1 MSESVLK
8 LLVDAISAA
17 RSKRGAAPKSN
28 LSVADRP
35 RRVFRSDRASSVPE
49 SRAFPSYSKNSE
61 QESSVQPSTRSS
73 RSSRYEVHKRIVG
86 QRPGT
91 PWPSTRY
98 TDSSQ
103 TEPESRRGILKSSR
117 VSWGG
122 DYYDSDTDSDYDI
135 YSRHLS
141 RDSIKHRYL
150 EPDIEEMDMDR
161 QMMELVQ
168 RQWTREVTSRSTLFN
183 VNPLQVEI
191 KMYIDMYI
199 LQRELDVKFIAT
211 EFGKVFP
218 SVAVHVDKP
227 TAADMTILIQYEK
240 RLNFCEIRDLL
251 QYSLEKRN
259 NNPYDATIQKECT
272 RVILDNLDMERI
284 HQLFTHIVLLKTPKP
299 EALAYMQNYFLSVFR
314 VNYDITFLEGE
325 YQMGLLNFGVLA
337 RDAGFVA
344 MAIPGFIPEIWRLWL
359 PRDLYVKRIASIPLA
374 ILRDFSIDRGM
385 RGEISFTRDTYYL
398 AYEDFVYANAFTIR
412 APYDLQSV
420 MLFGGKTIKEK
431 GGPTCAVQNRFGCV
445 ATHYEMLNSDEHA
458 YWVTQWSRTFEFI
471 LDTRFEYIVQAQ
483 NLKEYQETMQMIS
496 RFHSGKQVGGRQT
509 IKGPSAHTTLSER
522 QKEIIRQRGRET
534 RKEQER
540 LSQKGKL
547 NIEEE
552 MELKCE
558 EIYVLLKHLKKS
570 NITYWKPELEKFIDT
585 KKLSKDDLRVILE
598 YLDVEI
604 SKIYQRPRHELCFL
618 VYKQLKYLIGQRH
631 KHRPGHNLPLSR
643 YVQEAMKGKTF
654 STRYKS
660 KPDPVT
666 RTKGR
671 GAPKLT
677 SVQVSACLNAIKQ
690 KMGDDGLVDVIRFYN
705 NRTRNKPLSENAHK
719 GKNEICA
726 WIKHEGLL
734 DF

>member
-1 MSESVLK
+1 MSQDALK
-8 LLVDAISAA
+8 FLVEAISAA
-17 RSKRGAAPKSN
+17 RSKKGPAPKSN
-28 LSVADRP
+28 LVSTGKP
-35 RRVFRSDRASSVPE
+35 RQVFASKESVPE
-49 SRAFPSYSKNSE
+49 SYSYNSE
-61 QESSVQPSTRSS
+61 KEPESSK
-73 RSSRYEVHKRIVG
+73 YEVRKRIVG

-91 PWPSTRY
+91 PWPSPRM
-98 TDSSQ
+98 DS
-103 TEPESRRGILKSSR
+103 TVENRRGILKSVTWPDSTQE
-117 VSWGG
+117 SFN
-122 DYYDSDTDSDYDI
+122 YYSDSDSDYDI

-141 RDSIKHRYL
+141 RESIKERYL

-168 RQWTREVTSRSTLFN
+168 YQWTREVTSRSTLYN
-183 VNPLQVEI
+183 VNPLQVET

-199 LQRELDVKFIAT
+199 LQRELDVKFIAA

-227 TAADMTILIQYEK
+227 TATDMTILIQYEK
-240 RLNFCEIRDLL
+240 RLNFCEIRDLVL
-251 QYSLEKRN
+251 YSLERRA
-259 NNPYDATIQKECT
+259 NNPYDETIQKECT

-325 YQMGLLNFGVLA
+325 YQMGLLNFGVFA

-344 MAIPGFIPEIWRLWL
+344 MSIPGFIPEIWRLWL

-398 AYEDFVYANAFTIR
+398 AYEDFVYANPFTIR

-445 ATHYEMLNSDEHA
+445 ATHYEMLNPDQHA
-458 YWVTQWSRTFEFI
+458 YWVTQWSRSFEFI

-483 NLKEYQETMQMIS
+483 NLKEYQDTMQMIS
-496 RFHSGKQVGGRQT
+496 RFHSGKPVGNIKLGDRQT
-509 IKGPSAHTTLSER
+509 SRGTVHLSER

-534 RKEQER
+534 RRDQER
-540 LSQKGKL
+540 HSKRVYTEK
-547 NIEEE
+547 EEQE

-558 EIYVLLKHLKKS
+558 RIPILLKKLKYTS
-570 NITYWKPELEKFIDT
+570 YWKPELESFIDT
-585 KKLSKDDLRVILE
+585 DKLLKHDLEIILA
-598 YLDVEI
+598 YLGVKV
-604 SKIYQRPRHELCFL
+604 SKIYQQLRHELCFL
-618 VYKQLKYLIGQRH
+618 VYEQLKYLIGQRH
-631 KHRPGHNLPLSR
+631 KHRPGTRVPLSR
-643 YVQEAMKGKTF
+643 YVVDAMKGKIL
-654 STRYKS
+654 STRYGKT
-660 KPDPVT
+660 DAVT
-666 RTKGR
+666 RTKNKI
-671 GAPKLT
+671 PELSPLEV
-677 SVQVSACLNAIKQ
+677 SVCLAAIKR
-690 KMGDDGLVDVIRFYN
+690 KMGNDRLLDVIRFYN
-705 NRTRNKPLSENAHK
+705 QRTRNKSISESWHK
-719 GKNEICA
+719 SKNDLCA
-726 WIKHEGLL
+726 KIKEERLL